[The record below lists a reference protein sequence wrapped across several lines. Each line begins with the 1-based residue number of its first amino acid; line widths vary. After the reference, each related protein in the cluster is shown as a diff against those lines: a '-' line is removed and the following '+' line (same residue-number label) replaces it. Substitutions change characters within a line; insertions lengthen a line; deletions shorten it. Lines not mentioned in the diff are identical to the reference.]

1 MENCIMKLSKF
12 KKNNFKK
19 ITKLSLLATVMVLLT
34 WSTPNFCPLTFG
46 QGSSLKALDRTPE
59 NLARTIAAVESAV
72 GDKDPGVKVLIKH
85 YGSGAT
91 KAALLETL
99 RKMQVVMPAGGTAA
113 AASKRLTEGVRAAA
127 AAETAVIAAV
137 AAAEVAEARVVVD
150 KRAVLAASAAAS
162 SGAGGTGGS
171 LTFGQGSSLKA
182 LDVSQVSNLDKVIAA
197 VAAATGD
204 RDPGIK
210 VLAKHHGST
219 PTKADLLAKLQ
230 EKRVALTG
238 EAVAAAVATAGAGV
252 TAEPM
257 PANILALNAAL
268 TDLYA
273 QLAANSEQY
282 KAADDASW
290 SWGKSDT
297 LKVFKAAGAVLEQQ
311 IKANEKQQFEIIK
324 EISDNKQKLV
334 AAFNLLQTAGLLKVP
349 ADLDAQRVLTNIK
362 MEELLTGAKEHPAW
376 RPIVNQIT
384 KALEAVGSYDKQEK
398 VQQLEQMIR
407 ILGKDYFSIESLVNV
422 ADAWD
427 VSINRGDESIRT
439 LSAKLIA
446 KVEAQIAQIKA
457 GERPTLLELP
467 SDAKILALKADRGT
481 VAEAAARS
489 GAKESEEAEA
499 A

>member
-1 MENCIMKLSKF
+1 MKLSKF

-162 SGAGGTGGS
+162 SGAGRTAGP

-210 VLAKHHGST
+210 VLAKHYGSAS
-219 PTKADLLAKLQ
+219 TKAALLAKLQ
-230 EKRVALTG
+230 EKRAEMPAAAPAPTAVASAGAPTAVAGAGAGG
-238 EAVAAAVATAGAGV
+238 EAVSVSEAAPATESAASASWRVPAIIKNWWSSSSEPIAAGPTAAAGAGA
-252 TAEPM
+252 AESK
-257 PANILALNAAL
+257 
-268 TDLYA
+268 
-273 QLAANSEQY
+273 QVQ
-282 KAADDASW
+282 
-290 SWGKSDT
+290 SWGAY
-297 LKVFKAAGAVLEQQ
+297 LKDRLAG
-311 IKANEKQQFEIIK
+311 
-324 EISDNKQKLV
+324 ISV
-334 AAFNLLQTAGLLKVP
+334 
-349 ADLDAQRVLTNIK
+349 RHR
-362 MEELLTGAKEHPAW
+362 EL
-376 RPIVNQIT
+376 I
-384 KALEAVGSYDKQEK
+384 DKK
-398 VQQLEQMIR
+398 R
-407 ILGKDYFSIESLVNV
+407 TS
-422 ADAWD
+422 
-427 VSINRGDESIRT
+427 T
-439 LSAKLIA
+439 LSDDEIA
-446 KVEAQIAQIKA
+446 ELKELEEA
-457 GERPTLLELP
+457 R
-467 SDAKILALKADRGT
+467 SAKINAIAMRL
-481 VAEAAARS
+481 
-489 GAKESEEAEA
+489 
-499 A
+499 